1 MINGE
6 LIMKLRLAEPG
17 LTQYKLA
24 TRIGL
29 IQCQIAG
36 VESGKNKRPQV
47 CMVIRLANY
56 FNVTVDEL
64 LIKDSS
70 CCE

>member
-1 MINGE
+1 MIDGKKV
-6 LIMKLRLAEPG
+6 MKLRLAESG

-36 VESGKNKRPQV
+36 VESGKNKRPQI
-47 CMVIRLANY
+47 CMVIRFANY
-56 FNVTVDEL
+56 FNVSVDDL
-64 LIKDSS
+64 LIKDSE